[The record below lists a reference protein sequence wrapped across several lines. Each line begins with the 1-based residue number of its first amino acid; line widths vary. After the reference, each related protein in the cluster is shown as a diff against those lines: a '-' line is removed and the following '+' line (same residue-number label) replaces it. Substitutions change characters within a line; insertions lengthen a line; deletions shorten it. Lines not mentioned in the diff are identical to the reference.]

1 MATYEV
7 WQERTYVFFQEV
19 EAESEAQA
27 LELAQERGEWEQDI
41 NDIKEETTA
50 RERGAK

>member
-41 NDIKEETTA
+41 NDIQEETTA
-50 RERGAK
+50 RIKEEK

>member
-19 EAESEAQA
+19 EADNEAQA